1 MAIFL
6 READVEKLAGMPMAL
21 DAVEIAFR
29 LQGEGKAENAPRRR
43 CRLDKG
49 YLHVM
54 SASLPSLGV
63 AGLKAYTTVEGEA
76 RFHVY
81 LYRASDGILLAVM
94 EADRLGQLRTGAAT
108 GVATKFMA
116 RQDASRVGIF
126 GAGWQARAQLEGVCA
141 VRTVE
146 SISAWSR
153 TREKLEA
160 FCAEMSGKLGITVQ
174 PAASPEATAKDKDI
188 VITATTATEPVV
200 MGEWLADGTHVNAIG
215 ANFLAR
221 QELDIKAIQRCAC
234 VIVDSA
240 EQASLESGDLA
251 RAADAG
257 AFYWEDAREL
267 GAVVTGDYPGRE
279 DEGEI
284 TLFKSHGIAL
294 EDVAFAAKIYEA
306 AVKAQVGEKMNL

>member
-1 MAIFL
+1 MAILL
-6 READVEKLAGMPMAL
+6 READVEKLADMATAL
-21 DAVEIAFR
+21 NAVEQAFQ

-43 CRLDKG
+43 CRLERG

-54 SASLPSLGV
+54 SASLPPLGV
-63 AGLKAYTTVEGEA
+63 AGLKAYTSVEGKTH
-76 RFHVY
+76 FHVY
-81 LYRASDGILLAVM
+81 LYGSSDGTLLAVM
-94 EADRLGQLRTGAAT
+94 EADRLGQIRTGAAS
-108 GVATKFMA
+108 GVATKYMA
-116 RQDASRVGIF
+116 RQDARRVGII

-146 SISAWSR
+146 SIAAWSR
-153 TREKLEA
+153 TPEKLEA
-160 FCAEMSGKLGITVQ
+160 FCQEMTEKLGIQVQ
-174 PAASPEATAKDKDI
+174 PAASPEETVKDKDI

-200 MGEWLADGTHVNAIG
+200 MGDWLSKGTHINAIG

-221 QELDIKAIQRCAC
+221 QELDIAAIQKCAC

-240 EQASLESGDLA
+240 EQAALESGDLA

-267 GAVVTGDYPGRE
+267 SAVVIGDYPGRE
-279 DEGEI
+279 DDGEI

-294 EDVAFAAKIYEA
+294 EDVAFAAKIYDA
-306 AVKAQVGEKMNL
+306 AVKARVGEKLNL